1 MKIKNRKQK
10 GSGCSVMNYP
20 NINVVPPESEMNKVI
35 NEKCIQN
42 YYTEYLKLEDVEDDS
57 MTPSDFFK
65 KAQDGDISILETLA
79 GLNNNSYIPHEQR
92 QGQPI
97 DEIDFELQ
105 LQGEKIYETQEN
117 YEDYRSGIK
126 KKDHNLKNS
135 IQFSRYLIN
144 PSYWDKEGGVLETQG
159 FPSIA
164 STRGIKW
171 DLVLKGDVL
180 CIIFRGS
187 CYDEGHAG
195 NFHSSPLINVQRI
208 AKLLDIEIEDK
219 LFEGIKT
226 TYTIDEVN
234 SSDEFKTERK
244 KINGDVGEDGQG
256 GSLLKERIKKNFS
269 DKDAFVNFE
278 EQQNQVWYEELF
290 TPAMSSNYARVFLY
304 INNRLKGSNLPYKI
318 PRTYL
323 LSNTFGGHLDGTLS
337 LAGFP
342 DIMGNIQFDEQEK
355 AADPNKD
362 YPPVYN
368 EGINKSIHETDWL
381 EQKSFHETKKQRW
394 EDLCMNKESHTRF
407 VKRSTEDRNPIDEAS
422 KCLSVEQDLFFKDI
436 ISIDKALKEQKGE
449 STGLKG
455 IVISGHSRGGGMS
468 FISSFF
474 IKNHKD
480 LKDIPVVTLPF
491 APVRTGNYLFGELY
505 NKLDKSRKDI
515 SARFYLDWDDTATT
529 ISKDLVNE
537 LVKAEETQG
546 GTRRSKKKGGD
557 LTDFL
562 PGFLGF
568 EESEQ
573 PSSEPKSQITV
584 VRPMQLF
591 QHYRNQGQS
600 APMDVIMDVLGHQVN
615 FLKYVAES
623 RHNWEN
629 QDIWKNYLSSPVN
642 SIFLDFSEDLKKLK
656 IRIGDRNDMNILSE
670 QEYRIPE
677 GKLQAIYTKGYNSQN
692 ENVGEKEKGAMES
705 LMKFFTSERNKV
717 NVKEIYKTIKR
728 PRGSPEI
735 PNQVQGGGGAH
746 SIAKL
751 ATVFLMMNKLKES
764 HGDPDSGLES
774 LDSIPT
780 SLQKINPI
788 KESGEEEIQEVGGRK
803 SNPRR
808 KKSKKS
814 LRYLSNRKISRQN
827 LRGSGRSKNKTKKSN
842 KKNNRKKSRKN

>member
-10 GSGCSVMNYP
+10 GSGCSVMNQP

-35 NEKCIQN
+35 NEDCIKN
-42 YYTEYLKLEDVEDDS
+42 YYTEYLKQQKVEADLI
-57 MTPSDFFK
+57 TPSNFFK

-144 PSYWDKEGGVLETQG
+144 PSYWDTEGGVLENQG

-208 AKLLDIEIEDK
+208 AKLLGKDNDGKPNINIEDK

-226 TYTIDEVN
+226 TYTIGDVN
-234 SSDEFKTERK
+234 SSNEFKTEGK
-244 KINGDVGEDGQG
+244 QIEDDGELQG
-256 GSLLKERIKKNFS
+256 RIKTEFS
-269 DKDAFVNFE
+269 AMSDFK
-278 EQQNQVWYEELF
+278 QKQNQVWYEELF
-290 TPAMSSNYARVFLY
+290 TPALSSNYARVFLY
-304 INNRLKGSNLPYKI
+304 INNRLRGSNLPYKI

-394 EDLCMNKESHTRF
+394 EDLCMNKDSHTQF
-407 VKRSTEDRNPIDEAS
+407 FKRDTEDRNPITEAS

-436 ISIDKALKEQKGE
+436 ISIDKALKEKKGG
-449 STGLKG
+449 SKGLVG

-480 LKDIPVVTLPF
+480 LKLIPVVTLPF

-505 NKLDKSRKDI
+505 NKLDKSREDI

-537 LVKAEETQG
+537 LVKEEETQG

-584 VRPMQLF
+584 VRPAQLF
-591 QHYRNQGQS
+591 QYYRNQEKS
-600 APMDVIMDVLGHQVN
+600 NIMDAVMDVLAHQVN

-623 RHNWEN
+623 RHNWKN

-656 IRIGDRNDMNILSE
+656 IRIGDRNDMNILYE
-670 QEYRIPE
+670 QEYQIPE

-692 ENVGEKEKGAMES
+692 ENVGEQEKVAMES

-746 SIAKL
+746 SISKL

-780 SLQKINPI
+780 SLQEINPI

-842 KKNNRKKSRKN
+842 RKNNRKKSRKN